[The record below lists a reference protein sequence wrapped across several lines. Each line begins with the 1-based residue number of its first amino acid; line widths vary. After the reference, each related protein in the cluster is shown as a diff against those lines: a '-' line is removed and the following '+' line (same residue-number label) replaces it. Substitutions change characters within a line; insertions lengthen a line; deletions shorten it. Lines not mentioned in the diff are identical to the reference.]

1 MTRPLTLIVIS
12 LLLAGTAAAG
22 GAYQFRHGIRRA
34 LAPVGA
40 VSWASPADGSTVSGI
55 TTLQVTAPDT
65 TTLTTFFVDGRAA
78 GVDASGSPWS
88 IRWDTYSLAKG
99 PHMLSVAARTLGG
112 NLLRSRTITVEVRN
126 LDDPLV
132 AVAADV
138 ACDPADPAFNKGIGT
153 PSACR
158 QAATARLLDGRN
170 LAAVFVPGDTQYYYG
185 GLAAYD
191 ASYDAS
197 WGKYK
202 AITYPAAGNHEYLS
216 GEGAGYYAYFGAR
229 AGDAAK
235 GYYSFNLSTWHVI
248 VLNSQCDE
256 VGGCDSGS
264 PQERWLRE
272 DLAAHPATCTL
283 AFWHVPRFSSSPRG
297 DNAAMEPFWADLY
310 AAGADIALNGHS
322 HEYERLAPMDPLGN
336 LDPAH
341 GIREFVVGT
350 GGAEHI
356 PFAAIRAHSEARS
369 DNTFGVL
376 LLTLHPKGYDW
387 QFVPEVGETFT
398 DSGSGS
404 CD

>member
-1 MTRPLTLIVIS
+1 MTRRLTLIVIS
-12 LLLAGTAAAG
+12 LLVAMTAAG
-22 GAYQFRHGIRRA
+22 GAYKFRQGIRPA
-34 LAPVGA
+34 LAAPVGA

-55 TTLQVTAPDT
+55 INLQVTAPDT
-65 TTLTTFFVDGRAA
+65 TTFTTFYVDGQTA

-88 IRWDTYSLAKG
+88 IHLDTYSLAKG
-99 PHMLSVAARTLGG
+99 PHALYVEVRTLGRD
-112 NLLRSRTITVEVRN
+112 LLRSSTITVRVNNPE
-126 LDDPLV
+126 DPLV

-138 ACDPADPAFNKGIGT
+138 ACDPADPAFNKGVGT

-158 QAATARLLDGRN
+158 QAATAQLLDGRK
-170 LAAVFVPGDTQYYYG
+170 LAALFIPGDTQYFYG

-191 ASYDAS
+191 ASYDPS

-202 AITYPAAGNHEYLS
+202 AITYPAAGNHEYLTE
-216 GEGAGYYAYFGAR
+216 EGAGYYAYFGVR
-229 AGDAAK
+229 AGDSAK
-235 GYYSFNLSTWHVI
+235 GYYSFELGTWHVI
-248 VLNSQCDE
+248 VLNSQCDQ
-256 VGGCDSGS
+256 VGGCDTGS

-297 DNAAMEPFWADLY
+297 DDLTVASFWADLY
-310 AAGADIALNGHS
+310 AAGVTAVLNGHS

-350 GGAEHI
+350 GGAEHV
-356 PFAAIRAHSEARS
+356 PFAAIRAHSEVRN

-376 LLTLHPKGYDW
+376 LLTLHPRGYDW
-387 QFVPEVGETFT
+387 QFVPEAGKTFT